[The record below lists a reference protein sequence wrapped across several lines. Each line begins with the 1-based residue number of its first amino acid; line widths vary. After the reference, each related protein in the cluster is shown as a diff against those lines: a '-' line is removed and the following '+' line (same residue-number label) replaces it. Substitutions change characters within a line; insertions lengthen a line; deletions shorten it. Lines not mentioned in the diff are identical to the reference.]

1 MAEALK
7 QPSPLNDELFKLFY
21 PSIIAL
27 VAKRKR
33 RWVLTTEPW
42 EDVSSILVTRVW
54 KKIHLYDRSKAFDR
68 WCNTLLTNAI
78 ISLLR
83 DKFYKHAKP
92 CISVGPGGGHCAFNG
107 GDDVCTWKGNPTG
120 VQCAKCPLYAAWQ
133 KKREKKHNISATLS
147 LENHTDEVHA
157 RAHDW
162 VDIDAGVPVIHRH
175 MLARLPKD
183 EATIYR
189 LLYIRHWS
197 MERVGRKMGFP
208 QQGNNKVPGYQR
220 LKKMMARFREMASEI
235 VANENLAPE

>member
-1 MAEALK
+1 MAEPLK

-21 PSIIAL
+21 PEILTL
-27 VAKRKR
+27 VAKRKQ

-54 KKIHLYDRSKAFDR
+54 RKIHLYDRAKPFDR
-68 WCNTLLTNAI
+68 WCNTLLTHAI

-92 CISVGPGGGHCAFNG
+92 CISVGPGGGHCAFNRG
-107 GDDVCTWKGNPTG
+107 EDQCGWTKNGL
-120 VQCAKCPLYAAWQ
+120 QCAECPAFAAWQ
-133 KKREKKHNISATLS
+133 KKREKKHNINATLS

-162 VDIDAGVPVIHRH
+162 VDIDSAKPVIDKH
-175 MLARLPKD
+175 MLAQLPKD

-189 LLYIRHWS
+189 LLFIKHWS
-197 MERVGRKMGFP
+197 LERVGRRMGFKA
-208 QQGNNKVPGYQR
+208 QGSNKVPGYQR
-220 LKKMMARFREMASEI
+220 LKKMMARFREMAQRII
-235 VANENLAPE
+235 VDQNLAPE

>member
-1 MAEALK
+1 MAEVMK

-21 PSIIAL
+21 PQILAL

-54 KKIHLYDRSKAFDR
+54 RKIHLYDSKRPFDR
-68 WCNTLLTNAI
+68 WCNTLLTRAI

-92 CISVGPGGGHCAFNG
+92 CISVGPGGGHCAFNR
-107 GDDVCTWKGNPTG
+107 GDDMCGWTKSGL
-120 VQCAKCPLYAAWQ
+120 QCAQCPIFAAWQ

-162 VDIDAGVPVIHRH
+162 VDIDSAKPIIDKH
-175 MLARLPKD
+175 MLAQLPKD

-197 MERVGRKMGFP
+197 MERVGRKMGFEV
-208 QQGNNKVPGYQR
+208 QGSNKVPGYQR
-220 LKKMMARFREMASEI
+220 LKKMMARFREMAQAI
-235 VANENLAPE
+235 VVDQNLAPE